1 MPEFP
6 GWDMNLQLGLAFEII
21 QPPASGHAVAPS
33 IAVTNRD
40 DIAFRMWKAAKK
52 AGPHRLN
59 DGIMARNSNRA

>member
-40 DIAFRMWKAAKK
+40 DIAFRMWKAAKS
-52 AGPHRLN
+52 PLRT
-59 DGIMARNSNRA
+59 D